1 MLTPQSFF
9 DLANLA
15 HADVF
20 DGVEFV
26 WDALKQLQ
34 EYSLR
39 CFSLDGDDLQRPLEH
54 CHDLVMVSPTAV
66 IEPGAQMY
74 GPVIVGPHCHLAT
87 NSVLR
92 GPVILADNVYVGRYS
107 EVKSSILF
115 DEAKVPHLSYVG
127 DSIIGIN
134 VNMGAG
140 SVLSNLKLNWGE
152 ISVHVN
158 GTDMPTGMQKLGA
171 ILGDGVQIGCNAV
184 LQPGTL
190 VGARTWVYPGACVR
204 GYYPP
209 DHIVKIR
216 QVTEVVEQKR
226 VRVEET
232 TL

>member
-1 MLTPQSFF
+1 M
-9 DLANLA
+9 
-15 HADVF
+15 
-20 DGVEFV
+20 
-26 WDALKQLQ
+26 
-34 EYSLR
+34 R
-39 CFSLDGDDLQRPLEH
+39 CFSLDGDDLRRPLDH

-66 IEPGAQMY
+66 IESGAQMY
-74 GPVIVGPHCHLAT
+74 GPVIVGPHCHLAA

-92 GPVILADNVYVGRYS
+92 GPVILCDNVYVGRYS

-127 DSIIGIN
+127 DSIIGID

-152 ISVHVN
+152 IAVHVN
-158 GTDMPTGMQKLGA
+158 GTDVPTGMQKLGA

-190 VGARTWVYPGACVR
+190 VGARTWVYPGACIR

-209 DHIVKIR
+209 DHIVKVR

-226 VRVEET
+226 VRVEEAT
-232 TL
+232 Q